1 MSAEHTPGPWQV
13 GPEYHN
19 HSRFSVYHVDFSPVA
34 SFVPTEADARLIAA
48 APDLLAALQECES
61 ALADIV
67 NASDNGEP
75 YTDEELKGFAYQA
88 ASKAALAIA
97 KAGVS

>member
-48 APDLLAALQECES
+48 APDLLAALQECFLLLQQLGAE
-61 ALADIV
+61 
-67 NASDNGEP
+67 GEP
-75 YTDEELKGFAYQA
+75 GDMPSPTLE
-88 ASKAALAIA
+88 KARAAIA
-97 KAGVS
+97 HATGNS